1 LRLRYKSFATC
12 ISVTFPYSASE
23 CAHSIKLHTHT
34 RARTQ
39 CRPSH
44 VSLFYF
50 SLSSSLSLPQMETP
64 PQRDEDEEKEKKKR
78 FMLRPRYTESRR
90 DRNNFI
96 SLDSSTGLPSLYRHR
111 KFHKPNTSTTFSRN
125 GNQSEMFLYTSL
137 QANYTTNCAKV
148 QKQDLTG
155 CETVLHMIDLIRY
168 AFSICF

>member
-1 LRLRYKSFATC
+1 
-12 ISVTFPYSASE
+12 
-23 CAHSIKLHTHT
+23 
-34 RARTQ
+34 
-39 CRPSH
+39 
-44 VSLFYF
+44 
-50 SLSSSLSLPQMETP
+50 
-64 PQRDEDEEKEKKKR
+64 
-78 FMLRPRYTESRR
+78 MLRPRYTESRR

-96 SLDSSTGLPSLYRHR
+96 SLDSSTGLPSLYSHR